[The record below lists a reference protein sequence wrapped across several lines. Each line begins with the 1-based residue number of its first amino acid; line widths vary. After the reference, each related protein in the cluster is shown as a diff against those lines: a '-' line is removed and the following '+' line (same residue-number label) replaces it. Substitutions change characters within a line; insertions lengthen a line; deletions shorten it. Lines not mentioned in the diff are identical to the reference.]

1 MKKLV
6 TLLLVLVLCVTAFGS
21 GIDLKTA
28 GDFGAL
34 AGSGITSSGL
44 SIIIGNVGSSP
55 TPAVNGFPPGVVV
68 GTLYLADNA
77 VTTQAKLDL
86 TDAYNTAMNTAGGV
100 LESGSLN
107 GEILGPGVYM
117 FLTSVGMTNTLTL
130 DGGGNSNAVWIF
142 QIPSTL
148 TTSSDFSLLLINGAS
163 ASNVYWQV
171 GSSATIGI
179 NSNFS
184 GNIMALTS
192 ITLNGGILN
201 GRALA
206 CNGAVTMSTAVTIRV
221 PAFVPPPTPII
232 IPEVNTPGVPDENNT
247 SILVYRVAIQGSLLE
262 FIDTNN
268 ADAEM
273 DTSHL
278 CGNNMVGYVVM
289 DVNVL
294 TLNNP
299 AIDANNEPIFIIQN
313 HCDNQFAIVRE
324 STDSNV
330 SIDCTLAS
338 TAEPIFNL
346 RRPETNKDT
355 GVDAVWAKF
364 NLAVKDNIVLSVS
377 GTSKLSLA
385 AVGRDGAKIDV
396 PCSITG
402 AGGLAVAT
410 CSGNEYLHTYYA
422 KGSCLL
428 DKKYTKL
435 ANAGKLSTYA
445 TARMITS
452 ELIMAEKTVYELYYT
467 NE

>member
-1 MKKLV
+1 
-6 TLLLVLVLCVTAFGS
+6 
-21 GIDLKTA
+21 
-28 GDFGAL
+28 
-34 AGSGITSSGL
+34 
-44 SIIIGNVGSSP
+44 
-55 TPAVNGFPPGVVV
+55 
-68 GTLYLADNA
+68 
-77 VTTQAKLDL
+77 
-86 TDAYNTAMNTAGGV
+86 
-100 LESGSLN
+100 
-107 GEILGPGVYM
+107 M
-117 FLTSVGMTNTLTL
+117 FLSSVGMTNTLTL

-179 NSNFS
+179 NNNFS

-192 ITLNGGILN
+192 ITLNGGTLN

-206 CNGAVTMSTAVTIRV
+206 CNGAVTMSAAVTISV
-221 PAFVPPPTPII
+221 PAFVPPPTPIV
-232 IPEVNTPGVPDENNT
+232 IPYAGYTPGVPDENNT

-278 CGNNMVGYVVM
+278 CGNNMVSYVVM

-435 ANAGKLSTYA
+435 ANAGRLSTYA